1 MKRVPKSKN
10 GHRSGGVALPT
21 FPNRWMSQDE
31 MREYL
36 EAGVEEAKKL
46 GHTLDEFAA
55 AIGITAGHLRNIIA
69 RRSNAGM
76 KTGSGLDLEMQRFG
90 KPVRRR

>member
-1 MKRVPKSKN
+1 MKRKSSSKN
-10 GHRSGGVALPT
+10 GHRLGGVALPH
-21 FPNRWMSQDE
+21 FPNKWMSQDE

-36 EAGVEEAKKL
+36 EGGVEEAKRL

-55 AIGITAGHLRNIIA
+55 AIGISAGHLRNILA
-69 RRSNAGM
+69 GRSNAGM
-76 KTGSGLDLEMQRFG
+76 KTGGGLDLEMQRFG